1 MTEEYVPKEFNDA
14 NIRAAREF
22 KARAEKM
29 EAALRKIAALI
40 DSEAGEPLDE
50 AIWIANEA
58 LR

>member
-1 MTEEYVPKEFNDA
+1 MSYQDHHDVEVLADINAELRT
-14 NIRAAREF
+14 
-22 KARAEKM
+22 RAEKM